1 MCIILMYMGFMY
13 VHSPR
18 IFGWKGLSVAFL
30 GLLLLSLGVRESVAA
45 EPSAD
50 VPKNTLS
57 KSQDS
62 ETKQGEKSPLWGNE
76 KRTYVG
82 DNGDDGG
89 GALQMMVVYSVI
101 ILVLGVGAVLVVKK
115 LLPKIQRSAGK
126 NLSIIE
132 TAYISQRNSVHLLK
146 VGRKKYLIARSGDGI
161 SLLAEV
167 TQALDDQEST
177 SGSGE

>member
-18 IFGWKGLSVAFL
+18 ILVWKGLSLAFL
-30 GLLLLSLGVRESVAA
+30 ALLALGLGVREAVAA

-50 VPKNTLS
+50 VKKNTLS
-57 KSQDS
+57 KSPDS
-62 ETKQGEKSPLWGNE
+62 GANQNETPWRLGSE
-76 KRTYVG
+76 KRSYVG
-82 DNGDDGG
+82 DDGDDGG
-89 GALQMMVVYSVI
+89 GALQTMVVYSVI

-132 TAYISQRNSVHLLK
+132 TAYVSPRNSVHLLK